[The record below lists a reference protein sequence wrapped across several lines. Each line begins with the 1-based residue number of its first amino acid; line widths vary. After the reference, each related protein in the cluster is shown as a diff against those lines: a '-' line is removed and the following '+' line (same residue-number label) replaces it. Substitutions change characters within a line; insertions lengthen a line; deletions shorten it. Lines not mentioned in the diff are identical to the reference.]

1 MALVQNA
8 PTLEQALDDVEA
20 RFLYNLPRSELEH
33 TERLFFQIEQAYWFY
48 EDFKADVH
56 SNLPHFS
63 TLKSFATKLFSHSAL
78 LSQVSDKFQEL
89 FSDFKSYK
97 SKIPVYGVIMLN
109 PKMTKAVL
117 VCDYGSK
124 SWTFPRGK
132 INEKETE
139 FACAVR
145 EVFEETGFDASPHC
159 REEDHLVAF
168 NDGKQIK
175 MYVACNVPESTVFEI
190 HTRKEI
196 SEVQF
201 HPLDA
206 LPKTYAVMPFLEK
219 LKRWINKRRQRNASV
234 QKTPVLAAVKSPS
247 RNNNK
252 ENKEKDTATNTSTL
266 SRKHKNNQ
274 SASEK
279 SPVLHSSSPN
289 LTALNHVTQPSPST
303 AKRMKNLFD
312 MRNGDTFEEEQ
323 SKGWSVNSMF
333 AANAKITGKNYSY
346 DGNPHQFGASH
357 PRYTNYTANTNAVS
371 SRSVFGTSN
380 STGSL
385 PNFTSASPTPMTF
398 DEIRNGQYNMAG
410 IASAYSENNIDLPAE
425 DDSFRAWSE
434 QSLRNQSLLRS
445 DQPGRSAT
453 SPPPTS
459 VSATG
464 SANGKTTSHATS
476 TKGTTGSN
484 SNGIASGVNARPVE
498 FALPL
503 SAFTFDT
510 TASGYNNKSRHDSF
524 DSTTSKDGTSSVVY
538 SEEVYNA
545 VYSSNYTNGV
555 YNKVIFPVDFKLD
568 RAAVMQAFDRAVR
581 A

>member
-1 MALVQNA
+1 MALTQNA

-89 FSDFKSYK
+89 FSDFKNYK

-145 EVFEETGFDASPHC
+145 EVYEETGFDASPHC

-206 LPKTYAVMPFLEK
+206 LPKTYAVLPFLEK
-219 LKRWINKRRQRNASV
+219 LKRWINKRRQRNASA

-252 ENKEKDTATNTSTL
+252 ENKDKDTTNPNNTL

-274 SASEK
+274 SASDK

-289 LTALNHVTQPSPST
+289 LTALNHVPQPSPST

-312 MRNGDTFEEEQ
+312 MRNGDTFDEH

-346 DGNPHQFGASH
+346 DGNPHQFGSSH
-357 PRYTNYTANTNAVS
+357 PRYTNYAASSDAVS
-371 SRSVFGTSN
+371 SRSVFGTSV

-385 PNFTSASPTPMTF
+385 PNFTSASPTPMTL
-398 DEIRNGQYNMAG
+398 DDIRNGQYNMAG
-410 IASAYSENNIDLPAE
+410 IASAYNENNIDYAE
-425 DDSFRAWSE
+425 DDGFRAWSE
-434 QSLRNQSLLRS
+434 QSIRNQSLLRS
-445 DQPGRSAT
+445 DQPGRVAT
-453 SPPPTS
+453 SPPANPLPKAAVEPS
-459 VSATG
+459 SAG
-464 SANGKTTSHATS
+464 DQS
-476 TKGTTGSN
+476 
-484 SNGIASGVNARPVE
+484 RPSE
-498 FALPL
+498 FTLPL
-503 SAFTFDT
+503 SAFQFDPPGS
-510 TASGYNNKSRHDSF
+510 AKNSKYRHDSF
-524 DSTTSKDGTSSVVY
+524 DSTTSKDGTSSAVY
-538 SEEVYNA
+538 SKEVYNA
-545 VYSSNYTNGV
+545 VYSSDYTNGI

-568 RAAVMQAFDRAVR
+568 RVAVMQAFDRAVR

>member
-252 ENKEKDTATNTSTL
+252 ENKEKDTTTNASTL

-333 AANAKITGKNYSY
+333 AANAKITGTYWNCLVFVVVVDAVGAPHRNISDPSFFGVTFLCLYSSV
-346 DGNPHQFGASH
+346 NTHLSH
-357 PRYTNYTANTNAVS
+357 FSHLFFNC
-371 SRSVFGTSN
+371 
-380 STGSL
+380 SL
-385 PNFTSASPTPMTF
+385 SHRQ
-398 DEIRNGQYNMAG
+398 E
-410 IASAYSENNIDLPAE
+410 L
-425 DDSFRAWSE
+425 
-434 QSLRNQSLLRS
+434 LLRRQS
-445 DQPGRSAT
+445 SPVRRLAPALHQLHRQYQCGQQPQC
-453 SPPPTS
+453 
-459 VSATG
+459 
-464 SANGKTTSHATS
+464 
-476 TKGTTGSN
+476 
-484 SNGIASGVNARPVE
+484 I
-498 FALPL
+498 
-503 SAFTFDT
+503 
-510 TASGYNNKSRHDSF
+510 RHQQQH
-524 DSTTSKDGTSSVVY
+524 
-538 SEEVYNA
+538 
-545 VYSSNYTNGV
+545 
-555 YNKVIFPVDFKLD
+555 
-568 RAAVMQAFDRAVR
+568 R
-581 A
+581 